1 MTDKTDAHDICTVLD
16 TVLGLPRHDEASDT
30 HRYAPGGA
38 FTAAVP
44 GISVAGAAALAGGTI
59 GGLLGPITAPRL

>member
-1 MTDKTDAHDICTVLD
+1 MTDTTDPHDFYTL
-16 TVLGLPRHDEASDT
+16 LGLPRHDEASDT
-30 HRYAPGGA
+30 HPYGAGGA

-59 GGLLGPITAPRL
+59 GGLLGPITAARL